1 MKGVEDA
8 LTMFSPADVVVVTTT
23 CVVDPVS
30 EEGPAP
36 APDPDPD
43 PDPASE
49 EEVRGASELE
59 GAAVVLGAAVLLG
72 AADVEAA
79 LEEGAA
85 TDVDVEVIV
94 TAALLEGEVAA
105 SVSFCCLL
113 TSSALMAS
121 CCAKSTSCEARVGFT
136 L

>member
-43 PDPASE
+43 PASE
-49 EEVRGASELE
+49 EVGRGASELE

-85 TDVDVEVIV
+85 TDVEVEVIV
-94 TAALLEGEVAA
+94 TAALLEGEVTA

-121 CCAKSTSCEARVGFT
+121 CCAKSTNCEARVGFT